1 MMRTTNDV
9 ARRRRGRGGRAEL
22 QPPRAARLFS
32 EVKFGP
38 GGGVMPPRNRTMA
51 ATAVVM
57 RSSSTVVGKDARR
70 TRGVLGARVSPAQS
84 GNRTPAGTKT
94 MNVGLGFRVRGKGPC
109 GGVPTSLTNL
119 RFAPVPCVRKTNR

>member
-57 RSSSTVVGKDARR
+57 RNSRTRLGTDASR
-70 TRGVLGARVSPAQS
+70 TRGVLGARASKAQN
-84 GNRTPAGTKT
+84 GNKPWDKNQSDCGSEGNFPSNLADYDSDGEE
-94 MNVGLGFRVRGKGPC
+94 RVK
-109 GGVPTSLTNL
+109 
-119 RFAPVPCVRKTNR
+119 